1 MLYRIAIVFV
11 CACSVPSDLEA
22 PRQDAT
28 HPFAANALRSQE
40 RHWLTGQVLERLSAG
55 PYVYLRLQQAS
66 GELAWLVSL
75 RATTPADAN
84 VRALVVGRAE
94 HFQSARLGRE
104 FSPLLFAAVRRA
116 AASED
121 PSKQENAP

>member
-1 MLYRIAIVFV
+1 MLYRIAIVFA
-11 CACSVPSDLEA
+11 CACSAPSSAEVA
-22 PRQDAT
+22 SPGAA
-28 HPFAANALRSQE
+28 HPFAAHALRSQE
-40 RHWLTGQVLERLSAG
+40 RQWLAGQVLERLSAG
-55 PYVYLRLQQAS
+55 PYVYLRLRQPS
-66 GELAWLVSL
+66 GRLSWLVSL

-94 HFQSARLGRE
+94 RFQSARLGRE

-121 PSKQENAP
+121 PSIRENAP